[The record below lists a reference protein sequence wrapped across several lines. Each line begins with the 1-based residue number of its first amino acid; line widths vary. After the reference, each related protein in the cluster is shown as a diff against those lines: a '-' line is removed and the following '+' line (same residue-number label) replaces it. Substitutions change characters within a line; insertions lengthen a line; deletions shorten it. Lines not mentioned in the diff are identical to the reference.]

1 MLRNI
6 ALGCRG
12 LSGCDGRRCRSG
24 FPEWRWEGMSVGGV
38 GGEQMGRGRWGA
50 LSQPPG
56 ELEWGGPCELEAGT
70 GSREGATS
78 IYQGSWKEL

>member
-1 MLRNI
+1 
-6 ALGCRG
+6 
-12 LSGCDGRRCRSG
+12 
-24 FPEWRWEGMSVGGV
+24 MSVGGV

-56 ELEWGGPCELEAGT
+56 ELEWGGPCELEAGI